1 MQEYIIIAFDHTD
14 SEAFNRRM
22 SVRPS
27 HFERVSALKKAGNFV
42 IGAAILDDSGKM
54 IGSNMI
60 VKFES
65 QEALQAYLDTEP
77 YITGNVWDKV
87 NIYPSKIAQV
97 D

>member
-1 MQEYIIIAFDHTD
+1 MQDFIIFALDHTD

-22 SVRPS
+22 AVRPA

-42 IGAAILDDSGKM
+42 IGAAILDNTGKM

-60 VKFES
+60 VRFQNES
-65 QEALQAYLDTEP
+65 DLQAYLQTEP
-77 YITGNVWDKV
+77 YVTGNVWGTI
-87 NIYPSKIAQV
+87 NIYPSRVAVI